1 LRRLDTIPDV
11 LFTEVNSTEAKSTE
25 VKRLDLSQIQIM
37 GILNITPDS
46 FSDGGNFLSA
56 GSPDI
61 DRVIETAQ
69 KMVFEGATMI
79 DVGGESTR
87 PGADVVDESEE
98 LERVVPIIEA
108 LHKEIAVP
116 ISIDTSKAGVMAEA
130 VKSGAS
136 FINDVRALQEEG
148 ALERASELGV
158 PVCLMHMQGEPRSMQ
173 HKPKYNDVVQD
184 VKSFLLERLHV
195 CEAAGIPRNKIVLDP
210 GIGFGKSLEQN
221 LSLLKHL
228 SELVSL
234 GLPVLVG
241 VSRKSMIGA
250 ILDEPVD
257 KRLYGG
263 IALATAA
270 CLAGASIIRVH
281 DVKATRDVV
290 MVTEALM
297 HAT

>member
-1 LRRLDTIPDV
+1 MPRLDTV
-11 LFTEVNSTEAKSTE
+11 SVVKNAE
-25 VKRLDLSQIQIM
+25 VKRLDSSQIQIM

-61 DRVIETAQ
+61 NRVIETAQ
-69 KMVFEGATMI
+69 EMVSDGATMI

-87 PGADVVDESEE
+87 PGADAVEESEE
-98 LERVVPIIEA
+98 LERVVPVIEA
-108 LHKEIAVP
+108 LHKAISVP
-116 ISIDTSKAGVMAEA
+116 ISIDTSKAGVMLAA
-130 VKSGAS
+130 VKSGAR
-136 FINDVRALQEEG
+136 FINDVRALQAEG
-148 ALERASELGV
+148 ALECASKLGV

-173 HKPKYNDVVQD
+173 HKPEYVDVVQD
-184 VKSFLLERLHV
+184 VKSFLLERARD
-195 CEAAGIPRNKIVLDP
+195 CEAAGIPRSHIVIDP

-228 SELVSL
+228 SELVSS

-257 KRLYGG
+257 KRLYGSL
-263 IALATAA
+263 ALATAA

-281 DVKATRDVV
+281 DVEATRDAVK
-290 MVTEALM
+290 VTEALM
-297 HAT
+297 HAK

>member
-1 LRRLDTIPDV
+1 LPRLDTV
-11 LFTEVNSTEAKSTE
+11 SVVKNAE
-25 VKRLDLSQIQIM
+25 VKRLDSSQIQIM

-61 DRVIETAQ
+61 NRVIETAQ
-69 KMVFEGATMI
+69 EMVSDGATMI

-87 PGADVVDESEE
+87 PGADAVEESEE
-98 LERVVPIIEA
+98 LERVVPVIEA
-108 LHKEIAVP
+108 LHKAISVP
-116 ISIDTSKAGVMAEA
+116 ISIDTSKAGVMLAA
-130 VKSGAS
+130 VKSGAR
-136 FINDVRALQEEG
+136 FINDVRALQAEG
-148 ALERASELGV
+148 ALECASKLGV

-173 HKPKYNDVVQD
+173 HKPEYVDVVQD
-184 VKSFLLERLHV
+184 VKSFLLERARD
-195 CEAAGIPRNKIVLDP
+195 CEAAGIPRSHIVIDP

-228 SELVSL
+228 SELVSS

-257 KRLYGG
+257 KRLYGSL
-263 IALATAA
+263 ALATAA

-281 DVKATRDVV
+281 DVEATRDAVK
-290 MVTEALM
+290 VTEALM
-297 HAT
+297 HAK

>member
-1 LRRLDTIPDV
+1 MDTVFDV
-11 LFTEVNSTEAKSTE
+11 LFTKVNSTDVKSTE
-25 VKRLDLSQIQIM
+25 VIRLDSSQIQIM

-61 DRVIETAQ
+61 SRVIETAQ
-69 KMVFEGATMI
+69 EMVSEGATMI

-87 PGADVVDESEE
+87 PGANAVEESEE
-98 LERVVPIIEA
+98 LERVVPVIEA
-108 LHKEIAVP
+108 LHKAIAVP
-116 ISIDTSKAGVMAEA
+116 ISIDTSKAGVMSAA
-130 VKSGAS
+130 VKSGAR

-148 ALERASELGV
+148 ALECASKLDV

-173 HKPKYNDVVQD
+173 HKPQYDDVVQD
-184 VKSFLLERLHV
+184 VKSFLLERV
-195 CEAAGIPRNKIVLDP
+195 RDCEAAGIPRSHIVIDP
-210 GIGFGKSLEQN
+210 GFGFGKSLEQN

-228 SELVSL
+228 SELVSS

-257 KRLYGG
+257 KRLYGSL
-263 IALATAA
+263 ALATAA

-281 DVKATRDVV
+281 DVEATRDAVK
-290 MVTEALM
+290 VTEALM